1 MERAMDEISTGTLI
15 SAAKSLDIQLVEMIE
30 FFKVKNG
37 KRGAALK
44 YYELLTDTKLHAVFE
59 QYRLA
64 AYELRVMYEQRCELD
79 QSLAPYESFCE
90 VLVLLDQ
97 AELDALRK
105 NAAH

>member
-44 YYELLTDTKLHAVFE
+44 YYEMLTDAKLHAVFE

-64 AYELRVMYEQRCELD
+64 AYELRVMYEARCKLD
-79 QSLAPYESFCE
+79 RSLEPYESFCE
-90 VLVLLDQ
+90 VLVFLDQ